1 MSKVKAA
8 KGLAFY
14 LERTVTELT
23 TTRAT
28 QAQKQAEMHAKS
40 LLATKEAEML
50 DLEGEIENSLLELS
64 ANPEWASD
72 KKLGSVK
79 ATITSQ
85 FKLRRELELVKE
97 ELNSM
102 RETYDILFPQN
113 NV

>member
-1 MSKVKAA
+1 MSKVEAG

-40 LLATKEAEML
+40 LLAAKESEVL
-50 DLEGEIENSLLELS
+50 DLEGEIENQLVSLS
-64 ANPEWASD
+64 ANPEWSSD
-72 KKLGSVK
+72 KNLGSVK
-79 ATITSQ
+79 ATITAQ

-97 ELNSM
+97 ELDSM
-102 RETYDILFPQN
+102 RETYDILFPKSEG
-113 NV
+113 